1 RSFAAWPLFH
11 PIIRRRTGSRSS
23 GSNWRTGNMGAK
35 SRRRKTR
42 ATCSGSPAMCGAGG
56 TTGPIAM
63 TVWGRCLNNW
73 SRTTELTEP
82 NMNLTDELRKLADLR
97 AEGRL
102 TEQEFAEAKRK
113 LLAADSGAAVEATP
127 GTGDGRSVFS
137 APRVAEKTYWSS
149 RWSSGNLFFRDSVT
163 LAGDGILFRKGRM
176 FGSQEERINYR
187 SVAPVRVTNGVF

>member
-1 RSFAAWPLFH
+1 
-11 PIIRRRTGSRSS
+11 
-23 GSNWRTGNMGAK
+23 
-35 SRRRKTR
+35 
-42 ATCSGSPAMCGAGG
+42 
-56 TTGPIAM
+56 M

-113 LLAADSGAAVEATP
+113 LLAADSGAAVGATP

-187 SVAPVRVTNGVF
+187 SVASVRVTNGVFLANLSIETSGGSQPIFINGLWKSDARKIQESLRLFQQTA